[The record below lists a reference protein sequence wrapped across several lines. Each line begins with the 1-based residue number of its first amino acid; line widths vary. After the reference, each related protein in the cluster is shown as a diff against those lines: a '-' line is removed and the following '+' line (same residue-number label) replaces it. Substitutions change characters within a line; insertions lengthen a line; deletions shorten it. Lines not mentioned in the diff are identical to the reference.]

1 MTSGLARNPRDNGSP
16 GEEQRQDS
24 DHVSHAAAVAT
35 ISMDPTAAEATD
47 DGTGEDQKHNIGGVD
62 GPSSSSDNN
71 RTVAE
76 PQQSGQ
82 RGSIHAADRV
92 RGGDAGVSTLK
103 VRESIRL
110 ARLSG
115 LISCVEELGCISVQF
130 SQQSAASLW
139 T

>member
-1 MTSGLARNPRDNGSP
+1 MVSGPELKARDHGSL
-16 GEEQRQDS
+16 GKEKDDGS

-47 DGTGEDQKHNIGGVD
+47 DGTGEEQRNQGAE

-82 RGSIHAADRV
+82 KGSIHAADRV
-92 RGGDAGVSTLK
+92 RGGNAGLNTK
-103 VRESIRL
+103 VRCLRM
-110 ARLSG
+110 
-115 LISCVEELGCISVQF
+115 
-130 SQQSAASLW
+130 
-139 T
+139 